1 MAIDSV
7 QRDRSER
14 EFRCGR
20 GDMLAKRVRTGEDR
34 RVVAR
39 WMKIGPVARLVRVV
53 GVREP
58 AWISK
63 TG

>member
-1 MAIDSV
+1 MVIDSV

-20 GDMLAKRVRTGEDR
+20 GDILAKRVRATE
-34 RVVAR
+34 AL
-39 WMKIGPVARLVRVV
+39 RLVAKLMKTGLVSRFVGVV
-53 GVREP
+53 GAQEP